1 MSDKTTKATLW
12 IAVGLLILGAGAAT
26 RYYLTPAPT
35 SQPPAIA
42 NTALGGSPVAEGQRT
57 PLPGFQLA
65 DIDGRQRD
73 ITEWKGKVVVL
84 NFWATWCPPCR
95 RELPTFKALQ
105 TEYGPQ
111 GVQFVGISLDRDE
124 LVRDYARIEGLNYPQ
139 LVGPS
144 KALELGQLLGNKMGA
159 LPFTVVVDR
168 EGRIAER
175 IFGEWSHDEAVS
187 TFKRLL

>member
-1 MSDKTTKATLW
+1 MTKKTTKALLL
-12 IAVGLLILGAGAAT
+12 IAVTLLLIAVGAAT
-26 RYYLTPAPT
+26 RFYLAPST
-35 SQPPAIA
+35 SQNPAIGNPVA
-42 NTALGGSPVAEGQRT
+42 KSAPIAADQRTALPE
-57 PLPGFQLA
+57 FQLA
-65 DIDGRQRD
+65 DIEGKPRD
-73 ITEWKGKVVVL
+73 ITEWQGKVVVL

-105 TEYGPQ
+105 NEYGTQ
-111 GVQFVGISLDRDE
+111 GVQFIGISLDRDE
-124 LVRDYARIEGLNYPQ
+124 LVRDYARIEELNYPQ

-144 KALELGQLLGNKMGA
+144 KALELSQLLGNKIGA

-175 IFGEWSHDEAVS
+175 IFGEWSHDEAIT

>member
-1 MSDKTTKATLW
+1 MTDKTTKATLL
-12 IAVGLLILGAGAAT
+12 IAVTLLIIGAGAAT
-26 RYYLTPAPT
+26 RFYLSPSTSQTPAIGNPVAK
-35 SQPPAIA
+35 SALVDADQR
-42 NTALGGSPVAEGQRT
+42 TALPA
-57 PLPGFQLA
+57 FQLA
-65 DIDGRQRD
+65 DIEGEQRD
-73 ITEWKGKVVVL
+73 ITEWQGKVVVL

-105 TEYGPQ
+105 NEYGAQ

-124 LVRDYARIEGLNYPQ
+124 LVRDYARIEELNYPQ

-144 KALELGQLLGNKMGA
+144 KALELSQLLGNKIGA

-175 IFGEWSHDEAVS
+175 IFGEWSHDEAIT